1 MAPRLSPRPGRTARF
16 YRRNRRSRRKHI
28 RDNTRINNTPQK
40 REYRAKL
47 QRARRRRK
55 PGPQTDMSH
64 KGGRLVAENRKANRA
79 RGGAVEARRRR
90 IGARRRMRSKA
101 RQSAPTPRNRFY
113 RRGGGNT
120 SNRQNRMM
128 RRRRPMR
135 RRIMRRAYRRR

>member
-28 RDNTRINNTPQK
+28 RDNTRINNTPAK
-40 REYRAKL
+40 RRYRAKL

-55 PGPQTDMSH
+55 PGPLTDMSH
-64 KGGRLVAENRKANRA
+64 KGGKLVAENRKANRA
-79 RGGAVEARRRR
+79 RGGAVEGRRKRR
-90 IGARRRMRSKA
+90 IGIGKGPRR
-101 RQSAPTPRNRFY
+101 PRNRFF

-120 SNRQNRMM
+120 SNRQSRMM

-135 RRIMRRAYRRR
+135 RIRRRAYRRI

>member
-28 RDNTRINNTPQK
+28 RDNTRINNTPAK
-40 REYRAKL
+40 RRYRAKL

-64 KGGRLVAENRKANRA
+64 KGGKLVAENGKANRA
-79 RGGAVEARRRR
+79 RGGAVEGRRRR
-90 IGARRRMRSKA
+90 RRGGPARR
-101 RQSAPTPRNRFY
+101 PRNRFF

-120 SNRQNRMM
+120 SNRQSRMM
-128 RRRRPMR
+128 RKRRPMR
-135 RRIMRRAYRRR
+135 RVRRRAYRRI

>member
-28 RDNTRINNTPQK
+28 RDNTRINNTPAK
-40 REYRAKL
+40 RRYRAKL
-47 QRARRRRK
+47 QKARRRRK

-64 KGGRLVAENRKANRA
+64 KGGKLVAENRKANRA
-79 RGGAVEARRRR
+79 RGGAVEGRRRKRRAGPARR
-90 IGARRRMRSKA
+90 
-101 RQSAPTPRNRFY
+101 PRNRFF

-128 RRRRPMR
+128 RKRRPT
-135 RRIMRRAYRRR
+135 RRIRRRAYRRI

>member
-28 RDNTRINNTPQK
+28 RDKTRINNTPAK
-40 REYRAKL
+40 RRYRAKL

-64 KGGRLVAENRKANRA
+64 KGGKLVAENRKANRA
-79 RGGAVEARRRR
+79 RGGAVEGRRRR
-90 IGARRRMRSKA
+90 RRGGPARR
-101 RQSAPTPRNRFY
+101 PRNRFF

-120 SNRQNRMM
+120 SNRQSRMM
-128 RRRRPMR
+128 RKRRPMR
-135 RRIMRRAYRRR
+135 RIRRRAYRRI

>member
-64 KGGRLVAENRKANRA
+64 KGGRLVAENRKDNRA
-79 RGGAVEARRRR
+79 RAAFEKRKKR
-90 IGARRRMRSKA
+90 IGIGKGPRRPKR
-101 RQSAPTPRNRFY
+101 PRNRFF

>member
-28 RDNTRINNTPQK
+28 RDNTRINNTPAK
-40 REYRAKL
+40 RRYRAKL

-55 PGPQTDMSH
+55 PGPLTDMSH
-64 KGGRLVAENRKANRA
+64 KGGKLVAENRKANRA
-79 RGGAVEARRRR
+79 RGGAVEGRKRR
-90 IGARRRMRSKA
+90 IGIGKGPRRPKR
-101 RQSAPTPRNRFY
+101 PRNRFY

-128 RRRRPMR
+128 RKRRPR
-135 RRIMRRAYRRR
+135 RRIRRRAYRRI

>member
-55 PGPQTDMSH
+55 PGPLTDMSH
-64 KGGRLVAENRKANRA
+64 KGGKLVAENRKANRA
-79 RGGAVEARRRR
+79 RGGAVEGRRRR
-90 IGARRRMRSKA
+90 RRGGPARR
-101 RQSAPTPRNRFY
+101 PRNRFF

>member
-55 PGPQTDMSH
+55 PGPLTDMSH
-64 KGGRLVAENRKANRA
+64 KGGKLVAENRKANRA

-90 IGARRRMRSKA
+90 RRGGPARR
-101 RQSAPTPRNRFY
+101 PRNRFF

>member
-55 PGPQTDMSH
+55 PGPLTDMSH
-64 KGGRLVAENRKANRA
+64 KGGKLVAENRKANRA
-79 RGGAVEARRRR
+79 RGGAIEARRRR
-90 IGARRRMRSKA
+90 RRGGPARR
-101 RQSAPTPRNRFY
+101 PRNRFF

-128 RRRRPMR
+128 RKRRPMR

>member
-28 RDNTRINNTPQK
+28 RDNTRINNTPAK
-40 REYRAKL
+40 RRYRAKL

-64 KGGRLVAENRKANRA
+64 KGGKLVAENRKANRA
-79 RGGAVEARRRR
+79 RGGAVEGRRRKRRAGPARR
-90 IGARRRMRSKA
+90 
-101 RQSAPTPRNRFY
+101 PRNRFF

-128 RRRRPMR
+128 RKRRPMR
-135 RRIMRRAYRRR
+135 RIRRRAYRRI

>member
-1 MAPRLSPRPGRTARF
+1 MAPRLSPRPGKTAKF

-28 RDNTRINNTPQK
+28 RDNTRINSTPEK
-40 REYRAKL
+40 RRYRAKL
-47 QRARRRRK
+47 QKARRRRK

-64 KGGRLVAENRKANRA
+64 KGGKLVAENRKANRA
-79 RGGAVEARRRR
+79 RGGAVEGRRRR
-90 IGARRRMRSKA
+90 RAGGPARR
-101 RQSAPTPRNRFY
+101 PRNRFY

-135 RRIMRRAYRRR
+135 RMRRRAYRRI

>member
-1 MAPRLSPRPGRTARF
+1 MAPRLSPRPGKTAKF

-28 RDNTRINNTPQK
+28 RDNTRINSTPEK
-40 REYRAKL
+40 RRYRAKL

-64 KGGRLVAENRKANRA
+64 KGGKLVAENRKANRA
-79 RGGAVEARRRR
+79 RGGAIEGRRKRR
-90 IGARRRMRSKA
+90 GGARRRMRKA
-101 RQSAPTPRNRFY
+101 TPRNRFF

-128 RRRRPMR
+128 QKRRPAKRMR
-135 RRIMRRAYRRR
+135 RRRAYRRI

>member
-16 YRRNRRSRRKHI
+16 YRRNRRSRKKHI
-28 RDNTRINNTPQK
+28 RDNTRINNTPEK
-40 REYRAKL
+40 RRYRAKL

-55 PGPQTDMSH
+55 PGPLTDMSH
-64 KGGRLVAENRKANRA
+64 KGGKLVAENRKANRA
-79 RGGAVEARRRR
+79 RGGAVEGRRRR
-90 IGARRRMRSKA
+90 RRGGPARR
-101 RQSAPTPRNRFY
+101 PRNRFF

-135 RRIMRRAYRRR
+135 RIRRRAYRRI

>member
-55 PGPQTDMSH
+55 PGPLTDMSH
-64 KGGRLVAENRKANRA
+64 KGGKLVAENRKANRA
-79 RGGAVEARRRR
+79 RGGAIEARRRR
-90 IGARRRMRSKA
+90 RRGGPARR
-101 RQSAPTPRNRFY
+101 PRNRFF
-113 RRGGGNT
+113 RRGGGNN

-128 RRRRPMR
+128 RKRRPMR

>member
-28 RDNTRINNTPQK
+28 RDNTRINDTPAK
-40 REYRAKL
+40 RRYRAKL
-47 QRARRRRK
+47 QKARRRRK

-64 KGGRLVAENRKANRA
+64 KGGKLVAENRKANRA
-79 RGGAVEARRRR
+79 RGGAVEGRRRR
-90 IGARRRMRSKA
+90 RRGGPARR
-101 RQSAPTPRNRFY
+101 PRNRFF

-128 RRRRPMR
+128 RKRRPMR
-135 RRIMRRAYRRR
+135 RIRRRAYRRI

>member
-28 RDNTRINNTPQK
+28 RDNTRINNTPAK
-40 REYRAKL
+40 RRYRAKL

-55 PGPQTDMSH
+55 PGPLTDMSH
-64 KGGRLVAENRKANRA
+64 KGGKLVSENRKANRA
-79 RGGAVEARRRR
+79 RGGAVEGRRRR
-90 IGARRRMRSKA
+90 RRGGPARR
-101 RQSAPTPRNRFY
+101 PRNRFF

-128 RRRRPMR
+128 RKRRPMR
-135 RRIMRRAYRRR
+135 RIRRRAYRRI

>member
-28 RDNTRINNTPQK
+28 RDNTRINNTPAK
-40 REYRAKL
+40 RRYRAKL

-55 PGPQTDMSH
+55 PGPLTDMSH
-64 KGGRLVAENRKANRA
+64 KGGRLVPENRKANRG
-79 RGGAVEARRRR
+79 RGGAIEARRRR
-90 IGARRRMRSKA
+90 RTGGPSR
-101 RQSAPTPRNRFY
+101 PPRNRFF

-128 RRRRPMR
+128 RKRRPM

>member
-64 KGGRLVAENRKANRA
+64 KGGKLVAENRKANRA
-79 RGGAVEARRRR
+79 RGGAVEGRRRR
-90 IGARRRMRSKA
+90 RRGGPARR
-101 RQSAPTPRNRFY
+101 PRNRFF

>member
-16 YRRNRRSRRKHI
+16 YRRNRRSRKKHI
-28 RDNTRINNTPQK
+28 RDNTRINNTPEK
-40 REYRAKL
+40 RRYRAKL

-64 KGGRLVAENRKANRA
+64 KGGKLVAENRKANRA
-79 RGGAVEARRRR
+79 RGGAVEGRRRR
-90 IGARRRMRSKA
+90 RRGGPARR
-101 RQSAPTPRNRFY
+101 PRNRFF

-128 RRRRPMR
+128 RKRRPMR
-135 RRIMRRAYRRR
+135 RIRRRAYRRI

>member
-28 RDNTRINNTPQK
+28 RDNTRINNTPEK
-40 REYRAKL
+40 RRYRAKL

-55 PGPQTDMSH
+55 PGPLTDMSH
-64 KGGRLVAENRKANRA
+64 KGGKLVAENRKANRA
-79 RGGAVEARRRR
+79 RGGAVEGRRRR
-90 IGARRRMRSKA
+90 RRGGPARR
-101 RQSAPTPRNRFY
+101 PRNRFF

-128 RRRRPMR
+128 RKRRPMR
-135 RRIMRRAYRRR
+135 RIRRRAYRRI

>member
-64 KGGRLVAENRKANRA
+64 KGGKLVAENRKANRA
-79 RGGAVEARRRR
+79 RGGAVEGRRRR
-90 IGARRRMRSKA
+90 RRGGPARR
-101 RQSAPTPRNRFY
+101 PRNRFF

-128 RRRRPMR
+128 RKRRPMR
-135 RRIMRRAYRRR
+135 RIRRRAYRRI

>member
-16 YRRNRRSRRKHI
+16 YRRNRRSRKKHI
-28 RDNTRINNTPQK
+28 RDNTRINNTPAK
-40 REYRAKL
+40 RRYRAKL

-64 KGGRLVAENRKANRA
+64 KGGKLVAENRKANRA
-79 RGGAVEARRRR
+79 RGGAVEGRRRR
-90 IGARRRMRSKA
+90 RRGGPARR
-101 RQSAPTPRNRFY
+101 PRNRFF

-128 RRRRPMR
+128 RKRRPI
-135 RRIMRRAYRRR
+135 RRIRRRAYRRI

>member
-28 RDNTRINNTPQK
+28 RDNTRINNTPAK
-40 REYRAKL
+40 RRYRAKL

-55 PGPQTDMSH
+55 PGPLTDMSH
-64 KGGRLVAENRKANRA
+64 KGGKLVAENRKANRA
-79 RGGAVEARRRR
+79 RGGAVEGRR
-90 IGARRRMRSKA
+90 K
-101 RQSAPTPRNRFY
+101 PRNRFY

-128 RRRRPMR
+128 QKRRPMR
-135 RRIMRRAYRRR
+135 RVRRRAYRRI

>member
-55 PGPQTDMSH
+55 PGPLTDMSH
-64 KGGRLVAENRKANRA
+64 KGGKLVAENRKANRA

-90 IGARRRMRSKA
+90 RRGGPARR
-101 RQSAPTPRNRFY
+101 PRNRFF

-128 RRRRPMR
+128 RKRRPMR

>member
-28 RDNTRINNTPQK
+28 RDNTRINNTPAK
-40 REYRAKL
+40 RRYRAKL
-47 QRARRRRK
+47 QRARRKRK

-64 KGGRLVAENRKANRA
+64 KGGRLVAENRKDNRA
-79 RGGAVEARRRR
+79 RAAFERRKRMGKGPRR
-90 IGARRRMRSKA
+90 PS
-101 RQSAPTPRNRFY
+101 PRNRFY

-135 RRIMRRAYRRR
+135 RMRRRAYRRI

>member
-28 RDNTRINNTPQK
+28 RDNTRINNTPAK
-40 REYRAKL
+40 RRYRAKL

-55 PGPQTDMSH
+55 PGPLTDMSH
-64 KGGRLVAENRKANRA
+64 KGGKLVAENRKANRA
-79 RGGAVEARRRR
+79 RGGAVEGRRRR
-90 IGARRRMRSKA
+90 RRGGPSR
-101 RQSAPTPRNRFY
+101 PPRNRFY

-128 RRRRPMR
+128 QKRRPMR
-135 RRIMRRAYRRR
+135 RIRRRAYRRI

>member
-28 RDNTRINNTPQK
+28 RDNTRINNTPEK
-40 REYRAKL
+40 RRYRAKL

-64 KGGRLVAENRKANRA
+64 KGGKLVAENRKANRA
-79 RGGAVEARRRR
+79 RGGAVEGRRRR
-90 IGARRRMRSKA
+90 RRGGPARR
-101 RQSAPTPRNRFY
+101 PRNRFF

-128 RRRRPMR
+128 RKRRPMR
-135 RRIMRRAYRRR
+135 RIRRRAYRRI

>member
-55 PGPQTDMSH
+55 PGPLTDMSH
-64 KGGRLVAENRKANRA
+64 KGGKLVAENRKANRA
-79 RGGAVEARRRR
+79 RGGAVEGRRRR
-90 IGARRRMRSKA
+90 RRGGPARR
-101 RQSAPTPRNRFY
+101 PRNRFF

-135 RRIMRRAYRRR
+135 RMRRRADRRI

>member
-28 RDNTRINNTPQK
+28 RDNTRINNTPAK
-40 REYRAKL
+40 RRYRAKL

-64 KGGRLVAENRKANRA
+64 KGGKLVAENRKANRA
-79 RGGAVEARRRR
+79 RGGAVEGRRRR
-90 IGARRRMRSKA
+90 RRGGPARR
-101 RQSAPTPRNRFY
+101 PRNRFF

-128 RRRRPMR
+128 RKRRPTR
-135 RRIMRRAYRRR
+135 RVRRRAYRRI